1 MTNKNGKE
9 KTARGESGGAALR
22 RAAPALLLL
31 LLAFAAPNPVASD
44 EGGGRR
50 QAAPAGLPPGAFQDC
65 FVCPWMVQIPAG
77 RFMMG
82 APESEPYRRSEEGPA
97 HEVTIPRAFAVGV
110 YEVTRAEFGEF
121 AAEEYPAW
129 RGASTGRYPS
139 GGIPHSLSERDLGLM
154 SASNRREHGATA
166 QKYARWLSGKAG
178 KRYRLLSEAEWEYA
192 ARAGTTTRYGFGDDI
207 SPSDASYGAVRYHSR
222 SQGLQPVGS
231 YAPNAFG
238 LYDMHGGLAEWVRD
252 CWHDSYAGAPTD
264 GSAWEEADC
273 VRRVVRGGSLLD
285 TPMELR
291 SAARR
296 GLFSGFRNFYG
307 YHSVGFR
314 VARDLDP

>member
-1 MTNKNGKE
+1 MTNRNE
-9 KTARGESGGAALR
+9 NKTARGASGGAARR

-31 LLAFAAPNPVASD
+31 FLAFSAPNPVASD

-50 QAAPAGLPPGAFQDC
+50 RAAPAGLPPGAFQDC
-65 FVCPWMVQIPAG
+65 FVCPWMVEIPAG
-77 RFMMG
+77 SFMMG

-121 AAEEYPAW
+121 AAEEYPYW
-129 RGASTGRYPS
+129 RGASTGRYPV
-139 GGIPHSLSERDLGLM
+139 GGVLHSLSGRDLSMLEDYK
-154 SASNRREHGATA
+154 RRRAPTA
-166 QKYARWLSGKAG
+166 QEYARWLSGKAG

-207 SPSDASYGAVRYHSR
+207 SPSDASYGATRHHSR
-222 SQGLQPVGS
+222 SLGLPPVGS

-252 CWHDSYAGAPTD
+252 CWHDGYAGAPTD
-264 GSAWEEADC
+264 GSAWEETDC
-273 VRRVVRGGSLLD
+273 VRRVARGGSLLD

-296 GLFSGFRNFYG
+296 GLFSGFRQATYS